1 MWFPTNW
8 RWDHL
13 LSWISKFNWASEKS
27 PFIPS
32 CEFETDWQRSTLRL
46 VSCSRNIYYPVRPW
60 DSPRVHQVVWRG
72 CTVQQEE
79 EIWLHR
85 SLPLGKVSF
94 FHVKK
99 KAKEQKRR
107 SWTKLFALIGKVP
120 IFFHFEIWPFHPQG
134 ALSISFFI
142 PPGSTWGWQI
152 APLAWKTRTQNNW
165 RWGFEALP
173 ENIYL
178 TDRYLSHQQQIW
190 QWKYLHNILYKGGC
204 QKRFSGF
211 CPLRGYPPPPH
222 SGRI

>member
-8 RWDHL
+8 RWNHL
-13 LSWISKFNWASEKS
+13 LFFGNLKQIDKDRPWDF
-27 PFIPS
+27 F
-32 CEFETDWQRSTLRL
+32 
-46 VSCSRNIYYPVRPW
+46 SCSRNTYPVRPW

-165 RWGFEALP
+165 RWGFVALP

-211 CPLRGYPPPPH
+211 CPLRGYPPPQWANLV
-222 SGRI
+222 GEAR

>member
-1 MWFPTNW
+1 MWFHTNW
-8 RWDHL
+8 RWNHL
-13 LSWISKFNWASEKS
+13 LFFGNLKQIDKDRPWDF
-27 PFIPS
+27 F
-32 CEFETDWQRSTLRL
+32 
-46 VSCSRNIYYPVRPW
+46 SCSRNTYPVRPW

-142 PPGSTWGWQI
+142 EKLTFHPHPREHMRMADCAASLKDQDAKQLKVGFCG
-152 APLAWKTRTQNNW
+152 AAWKYLSHRQISCGN
-165 RWGFEALP
+165 
-173 ENIYL
+173 ENIY
-178 TDRYLSHQQQIW
+178 TLSYKQMATQ
-190 QWKYLHNILYKGGC
+190 KYLIL
-204 QKRFSGF
+204 
-211 CPLRGYPPPPH
+211 
-222 SGRI
+222 

>member
-8 RWDHL
+8 RWNHL
-13 LSWISKFNWASEKS
+13 LFFGNLKQIDKDRPWDF
-27 PFIPS
+27 F
-32 CEFETDWQRSTLRL
+32 
-46 VSCSRNIYYPVRPW
+46 SCSRNTYPVRPW

-142 PPGSTWGWQI
+142 QKLTFHPQGAHEDGRLRRWLERPGR
-152 APLAWKTRTQNNW
+152 KTIEGGVLWRCPKISISPTDIYLINNKY
-165 RWGFEALP
+165 GN
-173 ENIYL
+173 ENIFTIYCIREAVKNVL
-178 TDRYLSHQQQIW
+178 ADFARS
-190 QWKYLHNILYKGGC
+190 GG
-204 QKRFSGF
+204 
-211 CPLRGYPPPPH
+211 GYPPFPL
-222 SGRI
+222 RKKAFFFFTLIFR